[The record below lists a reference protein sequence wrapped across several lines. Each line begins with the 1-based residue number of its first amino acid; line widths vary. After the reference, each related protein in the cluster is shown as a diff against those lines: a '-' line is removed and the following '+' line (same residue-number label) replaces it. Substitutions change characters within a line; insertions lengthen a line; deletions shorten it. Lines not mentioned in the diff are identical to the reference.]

1 MKEYNFMN
9 KNLAF
14 RGIKYMKLKNLVLN
28 LSKEDILNLIDLQDK
43 AIIKK
48 IELGNVIKISG
59 IYKLVGLNIDFDASM
74 KISSFKNNIIYI
86 DINSFQISKKSSSNP
101 LVKGSIALLTKSIN
115 DIEGMSLKDKV
126 LTIDIEKIIQVYCT
140 DTYGVKLE
148 KLDISTLNTS
158 NGCFEFGINVLDINL
173 SKLKK

>member
-1 MKEYNFMN
+1 MN
-9 KNLAF
+9 KNLV
-14 RGIKYMKLKNLVLN
+14 VLN

-126 LTIDIEKIIQVYCT
+126 LTIDIEKMIQVYCT

>member
-28 LSKEDILNLIDLQDK
+28 LSKEDILNLIDLKDK

-126 LTIDIEKIIQVYCT
+126 LTIDIEKMIQVYCT

>member
-59 IYKLVGLNIDFDASM
+59 IYKLVGLNIDFDTSM
-74 KISSFKNNIIYI
+74 KISSFKNNIINI

-126 LTIDIEKIIQVYCT
+126 LTIDIEKMIQVYCT